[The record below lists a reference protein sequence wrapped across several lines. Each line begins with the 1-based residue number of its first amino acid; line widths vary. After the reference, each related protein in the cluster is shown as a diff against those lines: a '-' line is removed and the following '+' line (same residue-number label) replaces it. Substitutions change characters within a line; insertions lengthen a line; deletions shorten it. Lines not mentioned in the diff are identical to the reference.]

1 MRPSASSPAS
11 STRAPRR
18 RSSSSRASRRM
29 RTQSVSIKQ
38 TYSHEDNRLGRN
50 PLRGAERM
58 QPYLTSPQR
67 LAADP
72 GDDQCVVH
80 ITAVG
85 SNPLQYR
92 YEAYAFDGTLQ
103 DLASQVAVDA
113 LIRQHGVKLQS
124 NPFGPCPGAAG
135 VATVRLP
142 DAKVLQVGFAVH
154 NGQAIRVRYVRP
166 PGVPVDPDVVS
177 AMQAALCSL

>member
-1 MRPSASSPAS
+1 MKTIA
-11 STRAPRR
+11 
-18 RSSSSRASRRM
+18 
-29 RTQSVSIKQ
+29 
-38 TYSHEDNRLGRN
+38 
-50 PLRGAERM
+50 
-58 QPYLTSPQR
+58 
-67 LAADP
+67 LAATLFTALSACSPTSLAPKGWQPIP
-72 GDDQCVVH
+72 GTTNAWS
-80 ITAVG
+80 TAVG
-85 SNPLQYR
+85 SNQQQYR

-124 NPFGPCPGAAG
+124 SPFGPCPGAAG